1 MSTQNRGPL
10 SGITVVD
17 LSRILAG
24 PYCTFLMAEMGARV
38 IKVEPPK
45 GGDDARAYG
54 PFVNGKSTYFASVN
68 RGKESIALDLKSDGD
83 RAIFEK
89 LLAKADVV
97 VENFR
102 PGTMEKLGFGWDT
115 LHQKFPKLIYASA
128 SGFGHTGPNSK
139 DPAYDMVMQGMG
151 GIMSITGNEGQPP
164 AASACRSAT
173 WAPAST
179 PRSRSTPRCLHR
191 EKTGESTKVDIAM
204 FDCQLAL
211 LENAIMRYTVEGE
224 IPGPL
229 GARHPTITPFQAF
242 KTKDGAMIIAAGN
255 DSLFVKMC
263 DALGLAGLTAAPTT
277 RPTRCG
283 RSTTSSSSTRSNRC
297 SRAHHRALDRAA
309 RQGRRAV
316 RADQQRRAGDRPSA
330 GRRAQH
336 AGRGARRQRRHAEAR
351 RQSPEDV
358 GLRRSQ
364 DPARRP
370 RPRRRP
376 RRHPVVRRR
385 LTGADA
391 GPPDWPGWQS
401 CWPAW
406 CWPCWCS
413 APAPTSRCEAP
424 CRAYAGHSRS
434 RG

>member
-1 MSTQNRGPL
+1 MSTQHRGPL
-10 SGITVVD
+10 SGVTVID

-68 RGKESIALDLKSDGD
+68 RGKESIALDLKSDAD
-83 RAIFEK
+83 RATFEK

-115 LHQKFPKLIYASA
+115 LHKKFPKLIYASA

-164 AASACRSAT
+164 SRVGMSIGDMGAGLYTAVAVNAAL
-173 WAPAST
+173 
-179 PRSRSTPRCLHR
+179 LHR

-242 KTKDGAMIIAAGN
+242 KTKDGSMIIAAGN
-255 DSLFVKMC
+255 DSLFVKTC
-263 DALGLAGLTAAPTT
+263 DALGLAGLTSSPDYKTNALRLKSHKALEHAIESVLKGNTTAHWIELLGKAGVPCGPINNVEQALAHPQVAARNMLVEVPDGSGGTLKLAGNPLKMSAFADPKTRRAAPDLD
-277 RPTRCG
+277 
-283 RSTTSSSSTRSNRC
+283 
-297 SRAHHRALDRAA
+297 ADRAA
-309 RQGRRAV
+309 IL
-316 RADQQRRAGDRPSA
+316 SY
-330 GRRAQH
+330 
-336 AGRGARRQRRHAEAR
+336 
-351 RQSPEDV
+351 V
-358 GLRRSQ
+358 G
-364 DPARRP
+364 
-370 RPRRRP
+370 
-376 RRHPVVRRR
+376 
-385 LTGADA
+385 G
-391 GPPDWPGWQS
+391 
-401 CWPAW
+401 
-406 CWPCWCS
+406 
-413 APAPTSRCEAP
+413 
-424 CRAYAGHSRS
+424 
-434 RG
+434 